1 MTDTISFTDF
11 KKLDIRI
18 GTIKKAE
25 KLENTE
31 KLARLTVDLGREKK
45 QIIAGIAK
53 FYKNIKS
60 LEGKQIPI
68 LTNIKKQTFKG
79 YESQGMIIAA
89 DEKGKPIMLHP
100 EKKLKP
106 GSIVR

>member
-1 MTDTISFTDF
+1 MTKISFADF

-25 KLENTE
+25 KLEDTE
-31 KLARLTVDLGREKK
+31 KLVKLTVDLGTEER
-45 QIIAGIAK
+45 QIIAGIARYYEDLK
-53 FYKNIKS
+53 V

-68 LTNIKKQTFKG
+68 LTNIKPQVFQG

-89 DEKGKPIMLHP
+89 DEKGKPVMLSP
-100 EKKLKP
+100 ETKLKP
-106 GSIVR
+106 GSMVR